1 MTFCSHYQVRMRFSK
16 QNPLSKLIFAGMKN
30 IKLSVLDQTPIRKG
44 SNASESLQETIALAK
59 LADKLGYTRYWLSEH
74 HNSHTLATGS
84 PEVMIARL
92 GAETKQI
99 RLGSGGMMMPN
110 HSTLRVAENFRV
122 LEALYPNRIDLGM
135 GRAPGGDRLTAYLLN
150 TSNTF
155 DPQHYVQQLRD
166 LKQLLND
173 EPLEGISEVKVNA
186 IPMITTAPNLWILT
200 SSGESAAIAAHFGM
214 ALSFAQF
221 INPVGG
227 AEAIKLYK
235 EKFLPS
241 TELSNPQTSVGIFGF
256 CSDDEEKVKRAQAL
270 MDYRLLSFERGQSN
284 TLFSYEDIKDED
296 YDAQEWQRV
305 LHNRKRMAVG
315 TPTIMKEKLEQIC
328 KEFGTD
334 EIIMSTFTETKED
347 RFDSYRL
354 LALTFGLKAS

>member
-1 MTFCSHYQVRMRFSK
+1 
-16 QNPLSKLIFAGMKN
+16 MKN

-59 LADKLGYTRYWLSEH
+59 LADELGYTRYWLSEH

-150 TSNTF
+150 PSNTF

-173 EPLEGISEVKVNA
+173 EPLEGISEVRVNA
-186 IPMITTAPNLWILT
+186 IPIITTAPNLWILT
-200 SSGESAAIAAHFGM
+200 SSGESAAVAAHFGM

-227 AEAIKLYK
+227 AEAIELYK
-235 EKFLPS
+235 NKFLPS
-241 TELSNPQTSVGIFGF
+241 SELSNPQTSVGIFGF
-256 CSDDEEKVKRAQAL
+256 CSDDEEKLKRAQAL
-270 MDYRLLSFERGQSN
+270 MDYRLLSFERGQYN
-284 TLFSYEDIKDED
+284 TLFSYEDIKDEG
-296 YDAQEWQRV
+296 YNAQEWQRV

-315 TPTIMKEKLEQIC
+315 TPKVMKEKLEQIC
-328 KEFGTD
+328 NEFGTD